1 MNRYIEECLWSSRKN
16 IPEPKGAPMPFLL
29 WLSDNVRNG
38 PNLFEQVIN
47 NRDNLLYNFLT
58 HDEVKNSQGSHDFG
72 RSRFAATT
80 SGGRSG
86 KHVL

>member
-1 MNRYIEECLWSSRKN
+1 MLVATLPKPYPNRRASK
-16 IPEPKGAPMPFLL
+16 MPFSL
-29 WLSDNVRNG
+29 WLSDSDRNG

-47 NRDNLLYNFLT
+47 NRDNLLYNFQT

-80 SGGRSG
+80 SRGRSG